1 MLNYRKQNAWNCFE
15 FLPDAMLAVH
25 LYSDRWSSMSM
36 ICVLWRDICWWNSTM
51 KIMTLRIECDLYLW
65 MDSMCYLV
73 APLVAARVLIDLYS
87 DYSNC
92 PWNLQITFLILW
104 IRWKKTRSFPQW
116 TRCMANWHQYTT
128 FSVYAL
134 YLRALFCACYC
145 CCCYDYYYWV
155 CSLGVFVNTLE
166 KLTTRLSL
174 KTKQNLSKQQL
185 NYYNYVILD
194 WIFCTLKL
202 YLFFS

>member
-1 MLNYRKQNAWNCFE
+1 MSAYIRTRTNVQRKQTHTHARKLWITTQMRSENWRPTIFKGVKMPNYRKQNAWNCFE

-92 PWNLQITFLILW
+92 PWNLQITFLIMNTM
-104 IRWKKTRSFPQW
+104 KKNSFISS
-116 TRCMANWHQYTT
+116 MN
-128 FSVYAL
+128 
-134 YLRALFCACYC
+134 
-145 CCCYDYYYWV
+145 
-155 CSLGVFVNTLE
+155 
-166 KLTTRLSL
+166 
-174 KTKQNLSKQQL
+174 
-185 NYYNYVILD
+185 
-194 WIFCTLKL
+194 
-202 YLFFS
+202 